1 MTDAGAAAPDAVLP
15 AASARPATTDVAWL
29 CALYELGQRVAN
41 GADPQRVRQEILEH
55 IVRGFDAAS
64 GSIALIVE
72 GTDAE
77 LELAAGTDLP
87 PGLIGSALPKGTG
100 VYSNFLTGDSEGV
113 ARVREAFPEATYARL
128 AEVKRAYDPTNLFRL
143 NTNIIP
149 AEPDTKRRFGSL

>member
-1 MTDAGAAAPDAVLP
+1 MTGAGDAAHDGPSAAGATR
-15 AASARPATTDVAWL
+15 SATTDVAWL

-72 GTDAE
+72 GTDDD

-87 PGLIGSALPKGTG
+87 PGLLGSALPKGTG
-100 VYSNFLTGDSEGV
+100 VFGHVIATGQPILVNGDAADTGLPLRCHESRQRATHSAMCWPLFV
-113 ARVREAFPEATYARL
+113 AGRTIGAVAVNREKT
-128 AEVKRAYDPTNLFRL
+128 
-143 NTNIIP
+143 
-149 AEPDTKRRFGSL
+149 